1 MKIGNEAPVYRNGK
15 QEKSCLKQIPMKERV
30 ISLVHSLVFT
40 LPHST
45 GWNLFIYLF
54 WHCMNKVAFYLLCFN
69 ERKAGGSPWVSL
81 DRLIILEAV
90 ENLPI
95 FPR

>member
-1 MKIGNEAPVYRNGK
+1 MKEGNEAPVYRNGE

-45 GWNLFIYLF
+45 GWNLFI
-54 WHCMNKVAFYLLCFN
+54 
-69 ERKAGGSPWVSL
+69 
-81 DRLIILEAV
+81 
-90 ENLPI
+90 
-95 FPR
+95 